1 MRITQESDYALRIV
15 TALALADSTV
25 DAGTL
30 SEETSVTPR
39 FTLKILHKLVH
50 SGIVSSSKGANGG
63 YRLSR
68 PAEDLTMKDV
78 IEAIEGPI
86 IIARCLHSDENC
98 SQNGLVKSD
107 CRYHHIFREV
117 SSQVA
122 DTFSGIR
129 IADVISS
136 TQKERKEAKSSE
148 L

>member
-15 TALALADSTV
+15 TALALADGTV

-30 SEETSVTPR
+30 SEETAVTPR
-39 FTLKILHKLVH
+39 FTLKILHKLVR
-50 SGIVSSSKGANGG
+50 SGILSSSKGTNGG

-68 PAEDLTMKDV
+68 PAEHLTMKNV

-86 IIARCLHSDENC
+86 VIARCLHSDENC
-98 SQNGLVKSD
+98 SQNGVTKSD

-122 DTFSGIR
+122 DTFDAIC
-129 IADVISS
+129 IADVIKTS
-136 TQKERKEAKSSE
+136 QKEPKEKKE
-148 L
+148 REF

>member
-15 TALALADSTV
+15 TALALADGTV
-25 DAGTL
+25 DAGRL

-68 PAEDLTMKDV
+68 TSENLTMKDV

-86 IIARCLHSDENC
+86 VIARCLHSGEDC
-98 SQNGLVKSD
+98 SQNGMTKSD

-117 SSQVA
+117 SSKVA
-122 DTFSGIR
+122 DTFGAIR
-129 IADVISS
+129 IADVIASA
-136 TQKERKEAKSSE
+136 QKEREGGK
-148 L
+148 

>member
-15 TALALADSTV
+15 TALALANGRV

-39 FTLKILHKLVH
+39 FTLKILHKLVRG
-50 SGIVSSSKGANGG
+50 GIVSSSKGANGG

-68 PAEDLTMKDV
+68 PAENLTMKDV
-78 IEAIEGPI
+78 IEVIEGPI
-86 IIARCLHSDENC
+86 VIARCLHTYEDC
-98 SQNGLVKSD
+98 SQNGMTKSE

-122 DTFSGIR
+122 EKFDAIR
-129 IADVISS
+129 ISDVIAVP
-136 TQKERKEAKSSE
+136 KGERDREI
-148 L
+148 

>member
-15 TALALADSTV
+15 TALALENGTV

-30 SEETSVTPR
+30 SAETSVTPR
-39 FTLKILHKLVH
+39 FALKILHKLVH

-68 PAEDLTMKDV
+68 PAEQLTMKDV

-86 IIARCLHSDENC
+86 VIARCLHSHEDC
-98 SQNGLVKSD
+98 SQNGMEKSD

-117 SSQVA
+117 STQVA
-122 DTFSGIR
+122 DTFNAIC
-129 IADVISS
+129 IADVIA
-136 TQKERKEAKSSE
+136 TAQKDRKEGGDRE